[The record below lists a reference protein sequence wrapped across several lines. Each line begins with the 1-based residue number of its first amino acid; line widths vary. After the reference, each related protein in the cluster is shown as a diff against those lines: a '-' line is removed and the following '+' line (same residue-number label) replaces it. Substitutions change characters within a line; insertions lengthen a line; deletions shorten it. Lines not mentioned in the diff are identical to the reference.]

1 MNLLITG
8 ASGFIGKHLINKLT
22 NKHLVFGVSRCEILS
37 DLKINLIEA
46 DLSKPEFTKKF
57 PNNIDCVVHLAQSNK
72 YRDFPEYAHDI
83 HKININATFEILE
96 WCRLNKIKKY
106 ILASTANV
114 YSPSNDVF
122 SETSPTFPKSFYGIT
137 KLCAENLSL
146 QYQKFFQ
153 VNILRLFTVYGTGQK
168 NMLISNIIEKIKL
181 KKEIF
186 LAKNIGLYLSPICVT
201 DVAEIISKFAELPNQ
216 NNERIINICGD
227 QIVTL
232 EKIVN
237 IIENILE
244 YPAFTN
250 ITKDDP
256 LFFTGKN
263 LLLKQ
268 LFPKFVF
275 KEIDFGLKELITHIN
290 SNNK

>member
-8 ASGFIGKHLINKLT
+8 ANGFIGKHLISKLT
-22 NKHLVFGVSRCEILS
+22 NKHLVFSVSRCKILS

-72 YRDFPEYAHDI
+72 YRDFPEHAYDI

-114 YSPSNDVF
+114 YSPSNDAF
-122 SETSPTFPKSFYGIT
+122 SETSTIFPKSFYGST

-153 VNILRLFTVYGTGQK
+153 VNILRLFTVYGAGQK
-168 NMLISNIIEKIKL
+168 NMLIPNIIERIKL
-181 KKEIF
+181 KKAIF
-186 LAKNIGLYLSPICVT
+186 LAQNIGLYLSPIHVT
-201 DVAEIISKFAELPNQ
+201 DVVEIICKFAELPNQ
-216 NNERIINICGD
+216 NNERIINVCGD

-232 EKIVN
+232 GKIVS

-244 YPAFTN
+244 YPAFIN

-256 LFFTGKN
+256 MFFTGKN
-263 LLLKQ
+263 LLLRQ

-275 KEIDFGLKELITHIN
+275 KEIDFGLKELITFVN